1 MRVGRLAVLLACLGI
16 ASEVFAQ
23 PPAPPPPA
31 AEPEPKVPSD
41 LIPIEVI
48 ERAYNTLENEAVRN
62 IHEAPPVYNRG
73 MERVPFALFEIDSAR
88 PQDRFELRMDI
99 ADDFER
105 PDRSEYFWA
114 KIGGKGPTT
123 EVSPGVDPAADYQ
136 ELLFLM
142 EKTAGFAS
150 ALVEIPIRILD
161 PALST
166 DPFVKDNTAGLG
178 DIRVGVKTRLFEV
191 GKSELSMIFRTYI
204 PSGLA
209 RRGLGVGH
217 VSLEPGA
224 LVNYEL
230 SKETFLHGEVKFWFP
245 IAGDLEYAGRVLRYG
260 VGISHVLY
268 SKPMFEGCDS
278 YFSLIPTLELVG
290 WNALDGMETGF
301 SGFPQDVD
309 GLGVFNVQPGLRVVL
324 TERIELGY
332 SAAFAVSDH
341 HWYRNLHRFTI
352 RWYY

>member
-1 MRVGRLAVLLACLGI
+1 MSLGRMAVVSLGLLCFSI
-16 ASEVFAQ
+16 AAFGAD
-23 PPAPPPPA
+23 PPPNPDD
-31 AEPEPKVPSD
+31 PD

-48 ERAYNTLENEAVRN
+48 EKAYNVLDKEAVRS
-62 IHEAPPVYNRG
+62 AMTPVQDYNRG
-73 MERVPFALFEIDSAR
+73 MERVPFAVFEIDSAR
-88 PQDRFELRMDI
+88 PSNRFELRMDM

-114 KIGGKGPTT
+114 KIGGKGPTS

-142 EKTAGFAS
+142 EKQTGFAS

-161 PALST
+161 PALSL
-166 DPFVKDNTAGLG
+166 DPFVRDNTAGLG
-178 DIRVGVKTRLFEV
+178 DIRIGVKTGLFEV
-191 GKSELSMIFRTYI
+191 KKSEVSMIFRTYI

-217 VSLEPGA
+217 VSLEPGVLA
-224 LVNYEL
+224 NYEV

-245 IAGDLEYAGRVLRYG
+245 IAGDLDYSGRVLRYG

-268 SKPMFEGCDS
+268 SKSMVSGCPG
-278 YFSLIPTLELVG
+278 YFSVIPTFEIVG

-301 SGFPQDVD
+301 SGFAQDVD
-309 GLGVFNVQPGLRVVL
+309 GIGILNIQTGVRFVL
-324 TERIELGY
+324 TERIEFGY
-332 SAAFAVSDH
+332 SAAVAVSDH
-341 HWYRNLHRFTI
+341 HWYRNLHRLSL